1 MPMAMQTATVKPTA
15 IIKTIC
21 GGFLRHNRK
30 INKINLLDKFQFIIN
45 YKKQRIFKFFAF
57 YIPYGKCAIALFLF

>member
-30 INKINLLDKFQFIIN
+30 INKINLLDKFQFIVIKM
-45 YKKQRIFKFFAF
+45 YS
-57 YIPYGKCAIALFLF
+57 